1 MGIYLFFDQ
10 QINLGLILKYVI
22 INVNNQWHNPGI
34 YIPGLVIKGEL
45 MPENLHNQRQQ
56 ALQTAING
64 SGLQAMAF
72 NPGPDLSYLSG
83 LDFHLMERPVI
94 LILPGEG
101 TPALILPELE
111 SAKVADLP
119 YPVRP
124 YFYNEDPS
132 TWPAAFQT
140 ALKEAGTLTGKIG
153 VIPRRL
159 RMLEL
164 NYLQSAAP
172 DLELVSGQELIAGMR
187 AIKDPVEIKNME
199 EAVYI
204 AECSLAAVIS
214 AIKPGITE
222 LELASRLVG
231 RLLQRGSDPELPFF
245 PIVSFGENSAN
256 PHASP
261 SDRVLKEGD
270 LVLIDWGAAYQGY
283 YSDITRVFA
292 LGDLHPELEKIA
304 QFVKDANAAAR
315 EAVKP
320 GIPASEVD
328 KAARQVIE
336 NAGYGEFFFHRTG
349 HGLGREAHEEPYISQ
364 YDQTVLEPGMTFTIE
379 PGIYLPNRGG
389 VRIEDDILVTEDG
402 SLTLTGQPRD
412 LSQLLPDFS

>member
-1 MGIYLFFDQ
+1 MPDKEHLKRQ
-10 QINLGLILKYVI
+10 QILQAAIKKAGLK
-22 INVNNQWHNPGI
+22 
-34 YIPGLVIKGEL
+34 
-45 MPENLHNQRQQ
+45 
-56 ALQTAING
+56 
-64 SGLQAMAF
+64 AMAF

-94 LILPGEG
+94 LVIPGEG

-111 SAKVADLP
+111 NAKVADLP
-119 YPVRP
+119 YPVQP
-124 YFYNEDPS
+124 YFYNEDPA
-132 TWPAAFQT
+132 TWSAVFHT
-140 ALKEAGTLTGKIG
+140 ALEESRTLAGKIG

-164 NYLQSAAP
+164 DYLRAAAP
-172 DLELVSGQELIAGMR
+172 GLELVSGQELISGMR
-187 AIKDPVEIKNME
+187 AIKDAAEAEKME
-199 EAVYI
+199 EAARI
-204 AECSLAAVIS
+204 AECALAAILS
-214 AIKPGITE
+214 SIKPGITE
-222 LELASRLVG
+222 QDLASRLVG

-261 SDRVLKEGD
+261 SARILKDGD

-292 LGDLHPELEKIA
+292 VGDLHPELEKIA
-304 QFVKDANAAAR
+304 QFVKSANATAR

-328 KAARQVIE
+328 RAARQVIE
-336 NAGYGEFFFHRTG
+336 DAGYGEFFFHRTG

-402 SLTLTGQPRD
+402 CRSLTNQPRD
-412 LSQLLPDFS
+412 LSQLLPDDHF